1 MKSYLKYV
9 GVIDKSDKVHLVGF
23 VPGVNVITG
32 KSSTGK
38 SAMIEIFDYC
48 FGSSEFN
55 VPVGIITDNAQLYF
69 IVLSIK
75 ETNIVLA
82 RTSNKQ
88 KAFLKEETT
97 LPDIEKLSMQ
107 YFEDNCFI
115 AIDNFKLELG
125 RYFGL
130 EIVDTDEDLQDR
142 EYRKNKKK
150 KERPSIRNMTPFM
163 LQHQNLIANK
173 HAIFYRFD
181 EKEKREQTIEQFKI
195 FAGFVTQEYFTVKQK
210 LADEERN
217 LKSLENQQKN
227 INEQHEQNSKELEGM
242 LKEFVAITGNELFDV
257 KAKIVLLN
265 PANYLNQ
272 IRIKKVESNYESQE
286 ALGQL
291 QKLKEQKNTLYA
303 QQRTL
308 QIKLKDITSSVEYA
322 NKYREHLT
330 SLPEIGDAKIHLSE
344 CPFCK
349 TSNEI
354 ISTEANLLSNAIEWL
369 NNELGKS
376 TYLLD
381 SFEADRKSLEAEI
394 KGIKSQISNVDLG
407 INRLEN
413 ITKDLRLNRDLEE
426 QGLKVKLKIEN
437 LLESL
442 IDKYISNLE
451 ESIKNSK
458 REIKKLQGIL
468 RDKFNVEQKFKDAK
482 IYIDNAMR
490 QIGVNFDFEDSYKP
504 IKLNFSLES
513 FELWHEKSQDEHI
526 YLRSMG
532 SGANWLYSH
541 LTLFMALHKYFCSLG
556 NKALIP
562 PILFLDQPSQVYFPT
577 TIKDTD
583 EKFDAKKLK
592 EKEGEQ
598 EKTDEDLIAVVN
610 LFNQMVKF
618 CSDTLKETG
627 IEPQI
632 IITDHADNLKLD
644 NVEFESLVNNRRWRR
659 RGFIMLS
666 EEKED
671 KLQ

>member
-1 MKSYLKYV
+1 MKSYLKYI
-9 GVIDKSDKVHLVGF
+9 GVIDKSDKVHF
-23 VPGVNVITG
+23 VKFYSGVNVITG

-48 FGSSEFN
+48 FGSSEFTIPAG
-55 VPVGIITDNAQLYF
+55 VITDNVQLYF
-69 IVLSIK
+69 IVLSVK
-75 ETNIVLA
+75 ETNIILA
-82 RTSNKQ
+82 RSPNKA
-88 KAFLKEETT
+88 KAFLKEETS
-97 LPDIEKLSMQ
+97 LPDIENLSMQ
-107 YFEDNCFI
+107 YFEDSFFI
-115 AIDNFKLELG
+115 TIDNFKLELG

-142 EYRKNKKK
+142 EYRQKK
-150 KERPSIRNMTPFM
+150 KERPSIRNMTSFM

-181 EKEKREQTIEQFKI
+181 EKAKREQTIEQFKI
-195 FAGFVTQEYFTVKQK
+195 FTGFVTQEYFTVKQK

-217 LKSLENQQKN
+217 LKKLENQQKN
-227 INEQHEQNSKELEGM
+227 IKEQHEQNSKELEGM
-242 LKEFVAITGNELFDV
+242 LKEFVAITGNELFNV
-257 KAKIVLLN
+257 KAKAVLLN

-308 QIKLKDITSSVEYA
+308 QIKLNDITSSVEYA
-322 NKYREHLT
+322 NKYREHLS
-330 SLPEIGDAKIHLSE
+330 SLPEIRDAKIHLSE

-381 SFEADRKSLEAEI
+381 SFEADKKSLEAEI
-394 KGIKSQISNVDLG
+394 KGIKSQISNVYIE

-413 ITKDLRLNRDLEE
+413 ITKDLQANRDLDE

-437 LLESL
+437 LLENL
-442 IDKYISNLE
+442 IDKNISNLE

-458 REIKKLQGIL
+458 SEIEKLKGIL
-468 RDKFNVEQKFKDAK
+468 RDKFNVEQKLKDAK
-482 IYIDNAMR
+482 SYIDDAMK
-490 QIGVNFDFEDSYKP
+490 QIGENFDFEDSYKP
-504 IKLNFSLES
+504 INLKFSLES
-513 FELWHEKSQDEHI
+513 FELWHEKSQGEKI

-577 TIKDTD
+577 SIKDTD
-583 EKFDAKKLK
+583 EEFDAKKLK

-598 EKTDEDLIAVVN
+598 QKADEDLKAVQN
-610 LFNQMVKF
+610 LFNQVVKF
-618 CSDTLKETG
+618 CSDTLKETD

-644 NVEFESLVNNRRWRR
+644 NVKFESLVNNRRWRK
-659 RGFIMLS
+659 RGFIMFS
-666 EEKED
+666 EEKENR
-671 KLQ
+671 LQ

>member
-1 MKSYLKYV
+1 MKSYLKYI
-9 GVIDKSDKVHLVGF
+9 GVIDKSDKIHF
-23 VPGVNVITG
+23 VEFGPGVNVITG

-38 SAMIEIFDYC
+38 SAMIEVFDYC
-48 FGSSEFN
+48 FGSSEFTI
-55 VPVGIITDNAQLYF
+55 PAGIITDNAQIYF
-69 IVLSIK
+69 IVLSVK
-75 ETNIVLA
+75 ETNIILA
-82 RTSNKQ
+82 RSPNKK
-88 KAFLKEETT
+88 KAFLKEETS
-97 LPDIEKLSMQ
+97 LPDIENLSME
-107 YFEDNCFI
+107 YFEDSFFI

-130 EIVDTDEDLQDR
+130 EIVDTDEDLQDKIFR
-142 EYRKNKKK
+142 GRKKA
-150 KERPSIRNMTPFM
+150 RPSVRNMTPFM

-181 EKEKREQTIEQFKI
+181 EKEEREQTIEQFKI

-210 LADEERN
+210 LADEDRN
-217 LKSLENQQKN
+217 LKRLENQQKN
-227 INEQHEQNSKELEGM
+227 IKEQHEQNSKELEGM

-257 KAKIVLLN
+257 KAKAVLLN

-272 IRIKKVESNYESQE
+272 IRIKKVASNYESQE
-286 ALGQL
+286 ALRQL

-308 QIKLKDITSSVEYA
+308 QIKLNDITSSVEYA
-322 NKYREHLT
+322 NKYREHLS

-369 NNELGKS
+369 NSELGKS

-394 KGIKSQISNVDLG
+394 KGIKSQISNVYIE
-407 INRLEN
+407 INMLEN
-413 ITKDLRLNRDLEE
+413 ITKDLQANRDLDE

-437 LLESL
+437 LLENL
-442 IDKYISNLE
+442 IDKNISNLE

-458 REIKKLQGIL
+458 GEIKKLQGIL
-468 RDKFNVEQKFKDAK
+468 RDKFNVEQKLKDAK
-482 IYIDNAMR
+482 SYIDDAMK
-490 QIGVNFDFEDSYKP
+490 QIGENFDFEDSYKP
-504 IKLNFSLES
+504 INLKFSLES
-513 FELWHEKSQDEHI
+513 FELWHEKSQGEKI

-577 TIKDTD
+577 SIKDTD

-592 EKEGEQ
+592 AKEGEQ

-632 IITDHADNLKLD
+632 IITDHADNLNLD
-644 NVEFESLVNNRRWRR
+644 TVEFESLVNNRRWRK
-659 RGFIMLS
+659 RGFIMFS
-666 EEKED
+666 EEKEN
-671 KLQ
+671 KIQ

>member
-9 GVIDKSDKVHLVGF
+9 GVIDKSNNVHLVEF
-23 VPGVNVITG
+23 VSGVNVITG

-75 ETNIVLA
+75 ETNIILA
-82 RTSNKQ
+82 RSPNKK
-88 KAFLKEETT
+88 KAFLKEETS
-97 LPDIEKLSMQ
+97 LPDIKHLSMQ
-107 YFEDNCFI
+107 YFEDSFFI

-142 EYRKNKKK
+142 EYRQK

-217 LKSLENQQKN
+217 LKRLENQQKN
-227 INEQHEQNSKELEGM
+227 IKEQHEQNSKELEGM

-257 KAKIVLLN
+257 KAKAVLLN

-286 ALGQL
+286 ALRQL

-303 QQRTL
+303 HQRTL
-308 QIKLKDITSSVEYA
+308 QIKLKDIDSSVEYA
-322 NKYREHLT
+322 NKYREHLS
-330 SLPEIGDAKIHLSE
+330 SLPEMGDANIHLSE

-369 NNELGKS
+369 NNELSKS
-376 TYLLD
+376 AYLLD
-381 SFEADRKSLEAEI
+381 SFESDKKSLEEEV
-394 KGIKSQISNVDLG
+394 KGIQSQISNVYIE
-407 INRLEN
+407 INRLGN
-413 ITKDLRLNRDLEE
+413 ITKDLQVNRDLEE

-437 LLESL
+437 LLENL
-442 IDKYISNLE
+442 IDKNISNLE

-458 REIKKLQGIL
+458 SELEKLRGIL
-468 RDKFNVEQKFKDAK
+468 RDKFNVEQKLKNAK
-482 IYIDNAMR
+482 TDIDNTMK
-490 QIGVNFDFEDSYKP
+490 QIGFNFDFEASYKP
-504 IKLNFSLES
+504 INLKFSLES
-513 FELWHEKSQDEHI
+513 FELWHEKSQNVKI

-577 TIKDTD
+577 SIKDTD

-644 NVEFESLVNNRRWRR
+644 NVEFESLVNNRRWRK

-666 EEKED
+666 EEKEN
-671 KLQ
+671 KLQLNS

>member
-97 LPDIEKLSMQ
+97 LPDIENLSMQ

-142 EYRKNKKK
+142 EYRNNKKK

-217 LKSLENQQKN
+217 LKRFENQQKN
-227 INEQHEQNSKELEGM
+227 INEQNEQNSKELEGK
-242 LKEFVAITGNELFDV
+242 LNEFFAITGNELFDV
-257 KAKIVLLN
+257 KAKAVLLN

-272 IRIKKVESNYESQE
+272 IRIKKIPSNYESQE
-286 ALGQL
+286 ALRQL

-308 QIKLKDITSSVEYA
+308 QIKLKDIDSSVGYA
-322 NKYREHLT
+322 NKYREHLS
-330 SLPEIGDAKIHLSE
+330 SLPEMGDAKIHLSE

-354 ISTEANLLSNAIEWL
+354 ISTKANLLSNAIEWL
-369 NNELGKS
+369 NNELSKS

-381 SFEADRKSLEAEI
+381 SFEADKKRLEEEI
-394 KGIKSQISNVDLG
+394 KGIKSQISNVYIE
-407 INRLEN
+407 INRLDN
-413 ITKDLRLNRDLEE
+413 ITKDLQANRDLEE
-426 QGLKVKLKIEN
+426 QGLRVKLKIEN

-468 RDKFNVEQKFKDAK
+468 SDKFNVEQKFKDAK
-482 IYIDNAMR
+482 IYIDDAMR

-577 TIKDTD
+577 SIKDTD

>member
-9 GVIDKSDKVHLVGF
+9 GVIDKSNNVHLVEF
-23 VPGVNVITG
+23 VSGVNVITG

-55 VPVGIITDNAQLYF
+55 VPVGIITYNAQLYF

-75 ETNIVLA
+75 ETNIILA
-82 RTSNKQ
+82 RSPNKK
-88 KAFLKEETT
+88 KAFLKEETS
-97 LPDIEKLSMQ
+97 LPDIKHLSMQ
-107 YFEDNCFI
+107 YFEDSFFI

-142 EYRKNKKK
+142 EYRQK

-217 LKSLENQQKN
+217 LKRLENQQKN
-227 INEQHEQNSKELEGM
+227 IKEQHEQNSKELEGM
-242 LKEFVAITGNELFDV
+242 LKEFVAITGNELFDM
-257 KAKIVLLN
+257 KAKAVLLS

-286 ALGQL
+286 ALRQL

-308 QIKLKDITSSVEYA
+308 QIKLKDINSSVEYA
-322 NKYREHLT
+322 NKYREHLS
-330 SLPEIGDAKIHLSE
+330 SLPEMGDANIHLSE

-354 ISTEANLLSNAIEWL
+354 ISTEANLLSNAIKWL
-369 NNELGKS
+369 NNELSKS
-376 TYLLD
+376 AYLLD
-381 SFEADRKSLEAEI
+381 SFESDKKSLEEEI
-394 KGIKSQISNVDLG
+394 KGIQSQISNVSIE

-413 ITKDLRLNRDLEE
+413 ITKDLQVNRDLEE

-437 LLESL
+437 LLENL
-442 IDKYISNLE
+442 IDKNISNLE
-451 ESIKNSK
+451 ESIRNSK
-458 REIKKLQGIL
+458 SELEKLRGIL
-468 RDKFNVEQKFKDAK
+468 RDKFNVEQKLKNAK
-482 IYIDNAMR
+482 IYIDNTMK
-490 QIGVNFDFEDSYKP
+490 QIGVNFDFEASYKP
-504 IKLNFSLES
+504 INLKFSLES
-513 FELWHEKSQDEHI
+513 FELWHEKSQNEKI

-541 LTLFMALHKYFCSLG
+541 LTFFMALHKYFCSLG

-577 TIKDTD
+577 SIKDTD

-627 IEPQI
+627 IVPQI

-644 NVEFESLVNNRRWRR
+644 TVKFESLVNNRRWRR